1 MDERSA
7 PRLRSFGAAL
17 DRLDDALAQPKTEWT
32 RDAAIQRCEFTFELA
47 WKAVATLA
55 EAQGVDARSPR
66 EAFKRAFA
74 LGWIDEEDVWL
85 RMLDDRNRTTHTYHE
100 AGGRGDLQAATGLCA
115 RPGRAEQG
123 AVLGRLTS
131 GHRWAGRLSVTKP

>member
-1 MDERSA
+1 MMNQPSA
-7 PRLRSFGAAL
+7 LRLRSFGAAL

-32 RDAAIQRCEFTFELA
+32 RDSAIQRFEFTFELA
-47 WKAVATLA
+47 WKAVATVA

-85 RMLDDRNRTTHTYHE
+85 RMLDDRNRTTHTYNE
-100 AGGRGDLQAATGLCA
+100 TVAEEIFKRLPVYAGAL
-115 RPGRAEQG
+115 RA
-123 AVLGRLTS
+123 
-131 GHRWAGRLSVTKP
+131 LSKALSSVE

>member
-1 MDERSA
+1 MMDERSA

-32 RDAAIQRCEFTFELA
+32 RDSAIQRFEFTFELA

-66 EAFKRAFA
+66 EAFMRAFA

-85 RMLDDRNRTTHTYHE
+85 RMLDDRNRTTHTYNAAVTE
-100 AGGRGDLQAATGLCA
+100 EIFTRLPAYAGA
-115 RPGRAEQG
+115 PRA
-123 AVLGRLTS
+123 
-131 GHRWAGRLSVTKP
+131 LSKALSSVD

>member
-7 PRLRSFGAAL
+7 LRLRSFGAAL

-32 RDAAIQRCEFTFELA
+32 RDSAIQRFEFTFELA
-47 WKAVATLA
+47 WKAVATVA

-85 RMLDDRNRTTHTYHE
+85 RMLDDRNRTTHTYNE
-100 AGGRGDLQAATGLCA
+100 AVAEEIFKRLPVYAGAL
-115 RPGRAEQG
+115 RA
-123 AVLGRLTS
+123 
-131 GHRWAGRLSVTKP
+131 LSKALSSVD

>member
-32 RDAAIQRCEFTFELA
+32 RDSAIQRFEFTFELA
-47 WKAVATLA
+47 WKAVANLA

-66 EAFKRAFA
+66 EAFMRAFA

-85 RMLDDRNRTTHTYHE
+85 RMLDDRNRTTHTYNE
-100 AGGRGDLQAATGLCA
+100 AVAEEIFKRLPVYA
-115 RPGRAEQG
+115 RALG
-123 AVLGRLTS
+123 A
-131 GHRWAGRLSVTKP
+131 LSKALASVD

>member
-1 MDERSA
+1 MMDERSA

-32 RDAAIQRCEFTFELA
+32 RDSAIQRFEFTFELA
-47 WKAVATLA
+47 WKAVATVA

-74 LGWIDEEDVWL
+74 LGWIHEEDVWL
-85 RMLDDRNRTTHTYHE
+85 RMLDDRNRTTHTYNE
-100 AGGRGDLQAATGLCA
+100 AVAEEIFKRLPVYAGAL
-115 RPGRAEQG
+115 RA
-123 AVLGRLTS
+123 
-131 GHRWAGRLSVTKP
+131 LSKALSSVD

>member
-1 MDERSA
+1 MDARSA
-7 PRLRSFGAAL
+7 GRLRSFGAAL

-32 RDAAIQRCEFTFELA
+32 RDSAIQRFEFTFELA
-47 WKAVATLA
+47 WKAVANLA

-66 EAFKRAFA
+66 EAFMRAFA

-100 AGGRGDLQAATGLCA
+100 AVAEEIFKRLPVYA
-115 RPGRAEQG
+115 RALG
-123 AVLGRLTS
+123 A
-131 GHRWAGRLSVTKP
+131 LSKALSSVD

>member
-7 PRLRSFGAAL
+7 LRLRSFGAAL

-32 RDAAIQRCEFTFELA
+32 RDSAIQRFEFTFELA
-47 WKAVATLA
+47 WKAVATVA

-85 RMLDDRNRTTHTYHE
+85 RMLDDRNRTMHTYNE
-100 AGGRGDLQAATGLCA
+100 AVAEEIFKRLPVYAGAL
-115 RPGRAEQG
+115 RA
-123 AVLGRLTS
+123 
-131 GHRWAGRLSVTKP
+131 LSKALSSVD